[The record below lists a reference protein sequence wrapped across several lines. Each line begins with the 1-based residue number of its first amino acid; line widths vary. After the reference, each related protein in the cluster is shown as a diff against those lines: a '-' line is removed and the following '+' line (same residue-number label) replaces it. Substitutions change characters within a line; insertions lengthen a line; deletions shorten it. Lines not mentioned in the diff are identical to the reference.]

1 MFEFSSFIKKHGS
14 FGKFSTQ
21 SFEHKNKIS
30 KENEA
35 KNTNHGGGNIEN
47 YVSVEKQLLWID
59 IVRSNL
65 SNHSDVIQP
74 YISKKRYQF

>member
-1 MFEFSSFIKKHGS
+1 MALLGNFPLRVLNIRTKS
-14 FGKFSTQ
+14 Q
-21 SFEHKNKIS
+21 
-30 KENEA
+30 A

-74 YISKKRYQF
+74 YISKKGINFEIIN